1 MNKIK
6 ERLRT
11 GARQAKISRY
21 RTYKR
26 LGFLGKRK
34 NLDRLVKALFV
45 LLLFTTTV
53 ILFYPQPEP
62 QPGQLSDALT
72 PAQTDEYDSA
82 QQGETEPVP
91 TAQKTYID
99 PAVEEVHEEFEDV
112 PVISEQSATLIEL
125 ERGVAD
131 GTVEMAQYT
140 LQAKEALS
148 TVLNRAKIS
157 ASERV
162 QISDAIALL
171 VDLKTLKPGT
181 NILVFKNNS
190 GDFLGLSI
198 PFASDEIVAV
208 IKEPGGIY
216 TPFSHEGRVETK
228 SYRVQGTIE
237 RTFSGS
243 TQKAGLP
250 KALASY
256 ITNALDGEVDFSTFK
271 VGDTFDIIYEK
282 KLTAGGLEL
291 DTEVIYIGFTIGGK
305 PYHRYAWTDGA
316 GSPGFYSPKGE
327 LSAKM
332 LMKRPLKARARLSSP
347 YGNRRHPILMYN
359 VFHSGVDLAAPMNTP
374 IMAAGDGVITQLG
387 RKGAYGKY
395 IRIKH
400 SSGYQTA
407 YAHMNGYRSG
417 LKVGSKVKRGEVIG
431 YVGSTGRSTG
441 PHCHF
446 EVIKNGKTTNP
457 FGNHTLNAKRL
468 SGFELEQF
476 QSFAESVHPDFQMHL
491 IGTLAPVPPKKP
503 IF

>member
-1 MNKIK
+1 M
-6 ERLRT
+6 
-11 GARQAKISRY
+11 
-21 RTYKR
+21 
-26 LGFLGKRK
+26 
-34 NLDRLVKALFV
+34 
-45 LLLFTTTV
+45 
-53 ILFYPQPEP
+53 
-62 QPGQLSDALT
+62 
-72 PAQTDEYDSA
+72 
-82 QQGETEPVP
+82 
-91 TAQKTYID
+91 
-99 PAVEEVHEEFEDV
+99 
-112 PVISEQSATLIEL
+112 IEL

-162 QISDAIALL
+162 QIADAIALL

-291 DTEVIYIGFTIGGK
+291 DTEGIYIGFTIGGK
-305 PYHRYAWTDGA
+305 PYHRYAWTDKA

-332 LMKRPLKARARLSSP
+332 
-347 YGNRRHPILMYN
+347 
-359 VFHSGVDLAAPMNTP
+359 
-374 IMAAGDGVITQLG
+374 
-387 RKGAYGKY
+387 
-395 IRIKH
+395 
-400 SSGYQTA
+400 
-407 YAHMNGYRSG
+407 
-417 LKVGSKVKRGEVIG
+417 
-431 YVGSTGRSTG
+431 
-441 PHCHF
+441 
-446 EVIKNGKTTNP
+446 
-457 FGNHTLNAKRL
+457 
-468 SGFELEQF
+468 
-476 QSFAESVHPDFQMHL
+476 
-491 IGTLAPVPPKKP
+491 
-503 IF
+503 

>member
-34 NLDRLVKALFV
+34 NLDRLFKALFV
-45 LLLFTTTV
+45 LLLFVTTIT
-53 ILFYPQPEP
+53 LFYPQQEP
-62 QPGQLSDALT
+62 QPSQLSDVLT
-72 PAQTDEYDSA
+72 STDEDTVKEQTS
-82 QQGETEPVP
+82 P
-91 TAQKTYID
+91 KTYID

-112 PVISEQSATLIEL
+112 PVVSEQSATLIEL
-125 ERGVAD
+125 ERGVLA
-131 GTVEMAQYT
+131 GTVDMKQYT

-148 TVLNRAKIS
+148 TVLNRAQIN
-157 ASERV
+157 ASQRL
-162 QISDAIALL
+162 QIADAIALL

-181 NILVFKNNS
+181 NILIFKNKD

-198 PFASDEIVAV
+198 PFSSEEIVAV
-208 IKEPGGIY
+208 IKEADGIY

-228 SYRVQGTIE
+228 SYRVQGAIE

-250 KALASY
+250 KPLASY

-282 KLTAGGLEL
+282 KITAGGLEL
-291 DTEVIYIGFTIGGK
+291 DTQVIYIGFTIGGK
-305 PYHRYAWTDGA
+305 PYHRYAWTDKA
-316 GSPGFYSPKGE
+316 GNPGFYSPKGE

-457 FGNHTLNAKRL
+457 FGNHTLNSKQL

-476 QSFAESVHPDFQMHL
+476 QSFADSIHPNYQMHL
-491 IGTLAPVPPKKP
+491 VGTLAPVPPKKP
-503 IF
+503 SFDTIKK

>member
-6 ERLRT
+6 ERLLT

-45 LLLFTTTV
+45 LLLFATTV
-53 ILFYPQPEP
+53 TLFYPQPEV
-62 QPGQLSDALT
+62 QPGQLADVLT
-72 PAQTDEYDSA
+72 PPQTNEEVS
-82 QQGETEPVP
+82 QQPSEQTP
-91 TAQKTYID
+91 AKTYID
-99 PAVEEVHEEFEDV
+99 PTVEEVHEEFEDV
-112 PVISEQSATLIEL
+112 PVVSEQSATLIEL
-125 ERGVAD
+125 ERGAAD
-131 GTVEMAQYT
+131 GTVDMKQYT

-148 TVLNRAKIS
+148 TVLNRAKIP

-162 QISDAIALL
+162 QIADAVQLL

-181 NILVFKNNS
+181 NILIFKDKD
-190 GDFLGLSI
+190 GGFLGMSI
-198 PFASDEIVAV
+198 PFSSEEIVAV
-208 IKEPGGIY
+208 IKEPDGIY

-243 TQKAGLP
+243 SQKAGLP
-250 KALASY
+250 KALVSY

-282 KLTAGGLEL
+282 KVTAGGLEL
-291 DTEVIYIGFTIGGK
+291 DTQVIYIGFTIGGK
-305 PYHRYAWTDGA
+305 QYHRYAWTDKA
-316 GSPGFYSPKGE
+316 GNPGFYSPKGE

-446 EVIKNGKTTNP
+446 EVIKNGKTRNP
-457 FGNHTLNAKRL
+457 FENHTLDSKQL
-468 SGFELEQF
+468 KGFELEQF
-476 QSFAESVHPDFQMHL
+476 QSFADSVHPSFQIHL
-491 IGTLAPVPPKKP
+491 VGTLAPVPPKKP